1 MIYSYENKK
10 PVIASSVFVAQ
21 SADIIGDVKIE
32 EGSSIWFGVV
42 IRGDS
47 NYIKIGRGSN
57 IQDNSVIHVNSNDNG
72 VNIEDNVTVGHGAI
86 LHGCTIRSNCLIG
99 MGSTIM
105 DNAEIGE
112 GTIIGANSLVTSG
125 KKIPSGVLCMGSP
138 AKVIRKLTEEEK
150 LSITQ
155 NAEHYIEMGKKY
167 L

>member
-10 PVIASSVFVAQ
+10 PDINLSVFVAQ
-21 SADIIGDVKIE
+21 SADIIGDVKI
-32 EGSSIWFGVV
+32 GQDSSIWFGVV

-47 NYIKIGRGSN
+47 NYIKIGSGSN

-72 VNIEDNVTVGHGAI
+72 VTIEDNVTVGHGVI
-86 LHGCTIRSNCLIG
+86 LHGCTVHSNCLIG

-112 GTIIGANSLVTSG
+112 GSIVGANSLVTSG

-150 LSITQ
+150 LSIKE
-155 NAEHYIEMGKKY
+155 NAKHYIEMGKKY

>member
-105 DNAEIGE
+105 DNAEIGKE
-112 GTIIGANSLVTSG
+112 L
-125 KKIPSGVLCMGSP
+125 
-138 AKVIRKLTEEEK
+138 
-150 LSITQ
+150 
-155 NAEHYIEMGKKY
+155 
-167 L
+167 

>member
-10 PVIASSVFVAQ
+10 PIIASSVFVAQ

-32 EGSSIWFGVV
+32 EDSSIWFGVV

-105 DNAEIGE
+105 DNVEIGE

-125 KKIPSGVLCMGSP
+125 KKISSGVLCMGSP

-150 LSITQ
+150 LGITQ
-155 NAEHYIEMGKKY
+155 NADHYIEMGKKY